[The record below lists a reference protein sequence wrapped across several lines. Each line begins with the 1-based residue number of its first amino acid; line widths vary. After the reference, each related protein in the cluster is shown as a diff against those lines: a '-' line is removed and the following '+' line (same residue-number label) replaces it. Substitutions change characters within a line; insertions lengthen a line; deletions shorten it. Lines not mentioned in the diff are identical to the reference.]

1 MPEKRECAPALRW
14 AGIYWVGVQL
24 GGRVL
29 CWEGVQLGL
38 HVHTGA
44 HEQQVGGG
52 GARYRHMDQGALTG
66 HAY

>member
-1 MPEKRECAPALRW
+1 
-14 AGIYWVGVQL
+14 VGVQL